1 MAEHISEEQQVESL
15 KKFWRDNGKSIIGGI
30 IIGIAILF
38 GTQAWKQGKH
48 AEAEAASMEY
58 LGMLDSLEQ
67 GELTVAEQHGGRII
81 GQYPD
86 TSYAAFA
93 AMAMAK
99 VKLEQGDTV
108 AARAHLKWA
117 LDKADM
123 KEVKSI
129 ARLRLARL
137 LLNDG
142 DAQQALT
149 LLQAEPS
156 ESDSNYHELLGDIY
170 LVLGQRDQA
179 AGAYARAAEKIT
191 NSGSGRQDLLRMKID
206 DLKG

>member
-1 MAEHISEEQQVESL
+1 MAEHISEEQQVEDL
-15 KKFWRDNGKSIIGGI
+15 KKFWRDNGKFIIGGI

-38 GTQAWKQGKH
+38 AMQAWKQGRH

-58 LGMLDSLEQ
+58 LGLLDSMEQ
-67 GELTVAEQHGGRII
+67 GELAVAEQHGGRII

-93 AMAMAK
+93 AMAMARI
-99 VKLEQGDTV
+99 KLEQGDTV

-117 LDKADM
+117 VDKAPM
-123 KEVKSI
+123 KEVKTV
-129 ARLRLARL
+129 AKLRLARL

-142 DAQQALT
+142 EAQQALS
-149 LLQAEPS
+149 LLQS
-156 ESDSNYHELLGDIY
+156 ESADADSTYHELLGDVH
-170 LVLGQRDQA
+170 LALGQRDQA
-179 AGAYARAAEKIT
+179 AAAYAKAAEKIT
-191 NSGSGRQDLLRMKID
+191 GPGGGRQELLKMKID